1 MTLEERIASGE
12 FTKDASTGPLR
23 RVADCMKNALPE
35 FKETENL
42 FVKSLILTLTKT
54 QKKWKREADSQ
65 MPVASGDIREIA
77 GQPVFVPLYK
87 LFLAYGEQFVLAI
100 GPKKF
105 VVVSDNK
112 VAKDILLHQAKSFS
126 KGLLSEILDFVM
138 GQGLIP
144 ANGEVWKIRR
154 KIITP
159 ALHRKY
165 VTSMVDMFG
174 DLSLIHI

>member
-54 QKKWKREADSQ
+54 QKKWKREAESQ

-87 LFLAYGEQFVLAI
+87 LFL
-100 GPKKF
+100 
-105 VVVSDNK
+105 
-112 VAKDILLHQAKSFS
+112 
-126 KGLLSEILDFVM
+126 SELKPFDHP
-138 GQGLIP
+138 IP
-144 ANGEVWKIRR
+144 YN
-154 KIITP
+154 
-159 ALHRKY
+159 
-165 VTSMVDMFG
+165 
-174 DLSLIHI
+174 